1 MKPSFSL
8 LLMAGLCAGC
18 QQTPTRVVVTR
29 CGVEPPGT
37 YISDASEVRR
47 PPLIKSYQLGP
58 YTDPGSSRVLH
69 REHEILVEETPG
81 SWHLAPKAVASRGPL
96 NAAADPAYAPQP
108 TPDELLM
115 RLREMSQMAQL
126 AREQSTNLDLVM
138 SQFQSVTNL
147 IVQVLKRQVTIEQRT
162 RLLEQELIRPATTG
176 TTNSTPTPPPSKQPK
191 RLDQW

>member
-1 MKPSFSL
+1 MKPSLAL
-8 LLMAGLCAGC
+8 LLIAGLCAGC

-29 CGVEPPGT
+29 SGIEPPGT
-37 YISDASEVRR
+37 YVSDASEVRR

-58 YTDPGSSRVLH
+58 YTDPSSSRVLH
-69 REHEILVEETPG
+69 REHEILVEEAPG
-81 SWHLAPKAVASRGPL
+81 SWRLAPKAAVPRGPV
-96 NAAADPAYAPQP
+96 NVAADPAYAPQP

-138 SQFQSVTNL
+138 VQFQSVTNL

-162 RLLEQELIRPATTG
+162 RLLELELIRPATTG
-176 TTNSTPTPPPSKQPK
+176 TTNSTPTAAPLQHSKH
-191 RLDQW
+191 LDQW